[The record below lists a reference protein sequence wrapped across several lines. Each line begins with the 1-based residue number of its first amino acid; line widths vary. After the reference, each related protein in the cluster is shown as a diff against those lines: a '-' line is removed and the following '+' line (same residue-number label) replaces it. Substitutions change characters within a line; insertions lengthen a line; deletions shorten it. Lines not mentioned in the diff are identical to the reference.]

1 MAMQAAGAK
10 EVAVTLVKAGVS
22 HSLAT
27 AVVNVQ
33 AGVYAEWFVLMPDTS
48 PSACFLHRGSI

>member
-33 AGVYAEWFVLMPDTS
+33 QEFMQS
-48 PSACFLHRGSI
+48 GSY